1 MKMLKLIDN
10 KDDCGTV
17 CTIWS
22 HFTGKKLYVHEHAHK
37 EKIQKDMS

>member
-17 CTIWS
+17 RIIRS
-22 HFTGKKLYVHEHAHK
+22 HFTGKKYIYTLACAQRENP
-37 EKIQKDMS
+37 ER

>member
-17 CTIWS
+17 RIIRS
-22 HFTGKKLYVHEHAHK
+22 HFIGKKNIYTLACAQRENP
-37 EKIQKDMS
+37 ER